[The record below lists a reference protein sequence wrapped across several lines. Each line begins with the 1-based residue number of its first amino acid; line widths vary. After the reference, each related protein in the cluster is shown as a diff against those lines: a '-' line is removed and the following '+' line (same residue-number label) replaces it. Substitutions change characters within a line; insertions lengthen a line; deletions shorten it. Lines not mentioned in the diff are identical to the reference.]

1 METRKSQT
9 KSIRLAEPHL
19 TMLSKLAGVYGTEA
33 AVIRIAIER
42 MYEYAHNL
50 AADLVDAADRE
61 RQEMENHGKQ

>member
-1 METRKSQT
+1 
-9 KSIRLAEPHL
+9 
-19 TMLSKLAGVYGTEA
+19 MLSKLAGVYGTEA